1 MLGYLNTDSDIRR
14 LFLLEEMCPRLVN
27 MLLHVL
33 TKLVGS
39 KGMDLKVDNPEV
51 YNFRPKEMLRDLC
64 SILASFTDEKEFQVN
79 CAQSGYYSSELLEK
93 TVKTC
98 SKLNL
103 LSEVSMKVLNSLPSK
118 IEVAA
123 RLIKDDEAILVD
135 APEEFLDPL
144 MFTFMKDPVYL
155 PTSGNIVDRSTI
167 TQHLLNDA
175 HDPFN
180 RKDLTLDMIEP
191 SLELKRK
198 MEEWISSKRASG

>member
-27 MLLHVL
+27 MLLHVV

-39 KGMDLKVDNPEV
+39 KGMDLKVDNPET

-79 CAQSGYYSSELLEK
+79 CAKSGYYSSELLDK

-98 SKLNL
+98 TKLNL
-103 LSEVSMKVLNSLPSK
+103 LTDVSMKVLNTLPIK
-118 IEVAA
+118 VEAAA
-123 RLIKDDEAILVD
+123 RFIEDDEAILAD

-144 MFTFMKDPVYL
+144 MFTFMRDPVFL

-180 RKDLTLDMIEP
+180 RKELTLDMVEP
-191 SLELKRK
+191 AVGLKKTMDDWILSKSL
-198 MEEWISSKRASG
+198 SK